1 MIAGRVPGRTDNQ
14 VKNHW
19 NTHLSKKL
27 GIKKGKAKDNT
38 SLPSFS
44 RKLGKNTSVPM
55 ELNSEPPSDC
65 TCEIGGK
72 TIVEDGSQSTFKFAS
87 TQEITENNNSSSS
100 LWFSNDDLNL
110 LTPYLMEPL
119 DGYSLD
125 FVLDG
130 L

>member
-1 MIAGRVPGRTDNQ
+1 M
-14 VKNHW
+14 
-19 NTHLSKKL
+19 
-27 GIKKGKAKDNT
+27 
-38 SLPSFS
+38 
-44 RKLGKNTSVPM
+44 
-55 ELNSEPPSDC
+55 
-65 TCEIGGK
+65 
-72 TIVEDGSQSTFKFAS
+72 VEDGSQTTFKFAS
-87 TQEITENNNSSSS
+87 TQEITEDNNCGSS